1 MVTIGVYDW
10 DLDHFLAARFCVERD
25 PEACHRSIVAE
36 RLANEHGVSVGHL
49 LPELLGG
56 RTG

>member
-1 MVTIGVYDW
+1 MIGVYDW

-36 RLANEHGVSVGHL
+36 RLANDHGVSVGHL
-49 LPELLGG
+49 LPEL
-56 RTG
+56 